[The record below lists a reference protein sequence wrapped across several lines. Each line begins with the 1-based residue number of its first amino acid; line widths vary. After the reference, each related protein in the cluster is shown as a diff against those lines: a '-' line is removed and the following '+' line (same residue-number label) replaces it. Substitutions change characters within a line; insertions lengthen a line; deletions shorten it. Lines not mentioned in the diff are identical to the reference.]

1 MQLKAQLLSEDE
13 KIRLHEQSLRI
24 LEEVGL
30 RFHGHKALPLL
41 AKAGARVDL
50 ESKTAK
56 IPRPLVE
63 QALAT
68 APKSF
73 VLGARNPQY
82 DYPMP
87 SGVSRYCMDGTAAFA
102 LDFETGERRYG
113 LRRDIENGARIFQ
126 QMDMGVMAWA
136 CTTASDAPAGSR
148 ALHEFLTMARSTS
161 KHGNHELHSREQ
173 APYLAEGLA
182 AILGGEDELKKRK
195 AYSLIYCPV
204 APLTH
209 DGEMLDAYLE
219 LGQYEIPVMLM
230 PMPVPGTTGPASL
243 FGNLCLANAEA
254 LSCIVVYQLAHP
266 GRALIYSSAVGTLDF
281 SSGAFLGG
289 TAEMGLMSG
298 ALTEMGHFYNLP
310 STSAGCTADAKEPG
324 PQAVLE
330 KLITTLPPVLA
341 GSNIIVGFGEIESDQ
356 LLVLEQ
362 YIVDNEIAHHCQRLF
377 EGVNSEA
384 GKELFEDIAKVGPG
398 GHFLTTKGSR
408 QAPRSGEFYLSR
420 LLDHNPHEAWLEL
433 GKPSM
438 YSKARD
444 KVREILE
451 APQADPLPDKI
462 NGEIDA
468 ILRKADKELA

>member
-1 MQLKAQLLSEDE
+1 MQLTAQILSENE
-13 KIRLHEQSLRI
+13 KVRLHEQSLKI

-41 AKAGARVDL
+41 AKAGAQVDE

-56 IPRPLVE
+56 IPRALVR
-63 QALAT
+63 QALQS
-68 APKSF
+68 APKSL

-82 DYPMP
+82 DYPLP
-87 SGVSRYCMDGTAAFA
+87 SGVSRFAMDGTAAFA

-113 LRRDIENGARIFQ
+113 TRQDIENGVRIFQ
-126 QMDMGVMAWA
+126 DLELGVMAWPPV
-136 CTTASDAPAGSR
+136 TASDAPAGSR
-148 ALHEFLTMARSTS
+148 ALHEFLSMARACS
-161 KHGNHELHSREQ
+161 KHGQHELHTARQ
-173 APYLAEGLA
+173 VPYLAEALA
-182 AILGGEDELKKRK
+182 AVLGGEDELKKRK

-219 LGQYEIPVMLM
+219 MGQYEMPVMLM

-243 FGNLCLANAEA
+243 FGNISLANAEA
-254 LSCIVVYQLAHP
+254 LSSIVIFQLAHP

-281 SSGAFLGG
+281 TSGGFLGG

-298 ALTEMGHFYNLP
+298 ALTEMGRFYDLP
-310 STSAGCTADAKEPG
+310 TTSAGCTADAKEPG

-330 KLITTLPPVLA
+330 KLVTTLPPLLA
-341 GSNIIVGFGEIESDQ
+341 GSDIIVGFGEIESDQ
-356 LLVLEQ
+356 LQVLEQ
-362 YIVDNEIAHHCQRLF
+362 YIVDHEIARHCQRLF

-398 GHFLTTKGSR
+398 GHFLTTKGAR
-408 QAPRSGEFYLSR
+408 QAPRSGEFYISK
-420 LLDHNPHEAWLEL
+420 LLDRHPREAWVEL

-438 YSKARD
+438 YSKARE
-444 KVREILE
+444 KVSEILS
-451 APQADPLPDKI
+451 APQVDPLADKI
-462 NGEIDA
+462 NGEIEA